1 MICYSPKGLLNVLPQ
16 RNLTR
21 KLNTVIYDS
30 LLLLTNISHSVCVCV
45 CITGLYDVLALKTHV
60 CVSTDVSLSLLLCT
74 LYTRV
79 LYFIYK
85 INSVLCMGASA
96 VVYTAAAYLS
106 HITM

>member
-1 MICYSPKGLLNVLPQ
+1 MICYSPKGLLNVLPR

-30 LLLLTNISHSVCVCV
+30 LLLTNISHSVCVCV